1 MASEQ
6 TGAESRRG
14 RPGVLGWIAHALLLV
29 PEAALITA
37 LLCAYWGLGELAQ
50 ISLAIMLV
58 IISFIARLIALVAAR
73 AALELEQ
80 PEIGAMLIQLAL
92 VLNPWSPDALAL
104 RGVIALSNDQPA
116 RAEASLR
123 RSIALLPDRANVH
136 AALSAA
142 LLDLGRP
149 EAAAEAARAALALE
163 SGCAIAHFYLAE
175 AERVCGAPA
184 QDIED
189 QLRSGLDCA
198 GAPES
203 EAALRC
209 ALGAHLLAEHR
220 IAEATLTLHGAEALV
235 PRCAAPRQI
244 ALRVR
249 LGELMIAQGQVER
262 AREQFRNVATLDPHG
277 RYAGAAW
284 RASHLL

>member
-1 MASEQ
+1 M
-6 TGAESRRG
+6 
-14 RPGVLGWIAHALLLV
+14 LGWIARALLLV
-29 PEAALITA
+29 PEAALIAA
-37 LLCAYWGLGELAQ
+37 LLCAYWGMGAPAPLG
-50 ISLAIMLV
+50 LAIMLV
-58 IISFIARLIALVAAR
+58 IIGFIARMIALIAAR
-73 AALELEQ
+73 VALELER
-80 PEIGAMLIQLAL
+80 PDIGETLVQAALA
-92 VLNPWSPDALAL
+92 LNPWSPDALAL
-104 RGVIALSNDQPA
+104 RGVIALSNEQPA
-116 RAEASLR
+116 RAEAALR
-123 RSIALLPDRANVH
+123 QAIALLPDRANVH

-163 SGCAIAHFYLAE
+163 PDCAIAHFYLAE
-175 AERVCGAPA
+175 AERACGAPA
-184 QDIED
+184 QEIEN

-198 GAPES
+198 GAPAS

-262 AREQFRNVATLDPHG
+262 AREQFRNVASLDPHG

>member
-6 TGAESRRG
+6 INADSQRE
-14 RPGVLGWIAHALLLV
+14 RPSVLRWVARAFLLV
-29 PEAALITA
+29 PEAALIAA
-37 LLCAYWGLGELAQ
+37 LLCAYWVMSAQ
-50 ISLAIMLV
+50 VPIGLAIMVV
-58 IISFIARLIALVAAR
+58 IIGFIARLIALVAAQT
-73 AALELEQ
+73 ALELER
-80 PEIGAMLIQLAL
+80 PDIAETLVRSALAL
-92 VLNPWSPDALAL
+92 YPWSPDGLAL
-104 RGVIALSNDQPA
+104 DGVIALSNDQPA

-149 EAAAEAARAALALE
+149 GQAAEAARAALALAPD
-163 SGCAIAHFYLAE
+163 CAIAHLYLAE
-175 AERVCGAPA
+175 AERACGAPA

-189 QLRSGLDCA
+189 QLRAGLDCA

-209 ALGAHLLAEHR
+209 ALGAHLLAEDR

-249 LGELMIAQGQVER
+249 LGELMIAQGQIER

-284 RASHLL
+284 RAQHLL

>member
-1 MASEQ
+1 MA
-6 TGAESRRG
+6 TPMDAAPAHAGAV
-14 RPGVLGWIAHALLLV
+14 VLRWIARALLLV
-29 PEAALITA
+29 PEAALIAA
-37 LLCAYWGLGELAQ
+37 LLCAYWGMGAPAP
-50 ISLAIMLV
+50 IGLAIMLV
-58 IISFIARLIALVAAR
+58 IVGFIARLIALVAAQSSLTAGHLHEAR
-73 AALELEQ
+73 NFVQAAL
-80 PEIGAMLIQLAL
+80 AL
-92 VLNPWSPDALAL
+92 YPWSADGLAL
-104 RGVIALSNDQPA
+104 RGAIALSNDQPE
-116 RAEASLR
+116 RAETALR
-123 RSIALLPDRANVH
+123 RAIMLLPERANVH
-136 AALSAA
+136 AALSAT

-149 EAAAEAARAALALE
+149 EEAATAAHAALALE
-163 SGCAIAHFYLAE
+163 PDCAIAHFYLAE
-175 AERVCGAPA
+175 AERMLGAPA

-189 QLRSGLDCA
+189 QLRSGLHCA

-249 LGELMIAQGQVER
+249 LGELMIAQGQIER
-262 AREQFRNVATLDPHG
+262 AREHFRNVATLDPHG

-284 RASHLL
+284 RAQHLL

>member
-1 MASEQ
+1 MAPPMD
-6 TGAESRRG
+6 AA
-14 RPGVLGWIAHALLLV
+14 PAHAGAAVLRWLARTLLLV
-29 PEAALITA
+29 PEAVLIAA
-37 LLCAYWGLGELAQ
+37 LLSAYWGMGTQ
-50 ISLAIMLV
+50 TPIGLAIMLV
-58 IISFIARLIALVAAR
+58 IIGFIARMIALVAAQSSFASGR
-73 AALELEQ
+73 THEAKNFVQAALA
-80 PEIGAMLIQLAL
+80 IY
-92 VLNPWSPDALAL
+92 PWSADALAL
-104 RGVIALSNDQPA
+104 QGVIALSNDQPE
-116 RAEASLR
+116 RAETALR
-123 RSIALLPDRANVH
+123 RSIALLPDRANVY

-149 EAAAEAARAALALE
+149 SEAAEAARMALALATD
-163 SGCAIAHFYLAE
+163 CAVAHFYLAE
-175 AERVCGAPA
+175 AERALGAPA

-189 QLRSGLDCA
+189 QLRSGLHCA

-235 PRCAAPRQI
+235 TRCAAPRQI

-249 LGELMIAQGQVER
+249 LGELMIAQGQIER
-262 AREQFRNVATLDPHG
+262 AREHFRNVATLDPHG

-284 RASHLL
+284 RAQHLL

>member
-1 MASEQ
+1 MATPMDAASNHA
-6 TGAESRRG
+6 GAAALRWVAR
-14 RPGVLGWIAHALLLV
+14 ALLLA
-29 PEAALITA
+29 PEAALVVA
-37 LLCAYWGLGELAQ
+37 LLCAYWGMGEPAS
-50 ISLAIMLV
+50 IGLAITLV
-58 IISFIARLIALVAAR
+58 IISFIARLIALVAAQ
-73 AALELEQ
+73 AALELER
-80 PEIGAMLIQLAL
+80 PDIGEALVQSALAL
-92 VLNPWSPDALAL
+92 YPWSPDGLALQGVSALA
-104 RGVIALSNDQPA
+104 SDQPA
-116 RAEASLR
+116 RAEAALR
-123 RSIALLPDRANVH
+123 RAIALLPDRANVH

-149 EAAAEAARAALALE
+149 GEAAEAARAALALAPD
-163 SGCAIAHFYLAE
+163 CAIAHLYLAE
-175 AERVCGAPA
+175 AERTRGAPA

-189 QLRSGLDCA
+189 QLRAGLDCA

-244 ALRVR
+244 ALRLR
-249 LGELMIAQGQVER
+249 LGELMIAQGQIER

-284 RASHLL
+284 RAHHLL

>member
-6 TGAESRRG
+6 TGAAPELA
-14 RPGVLGWIAHALLLV
+14 RPDPLRWVARALLLA
-29 PEAALITA
+29 PEAALIAA
-37 LLCAYWGLGELAQ
+37 LLCAYWGMGEPAP
-50 ISLAIMLV
+50 IGLAIMLA
-58 IISFIARLIALVAAR
+58 IISFIARLLALVTAR
-73 AALELEQ
+73 AAIDLGRADVAEALVRS
-80 PEIGAMLIQLAL
+80 ALAL
-92 VLNPWSPDALAL
+92 YPWSPDGLAL
-104 RGVIALSNDQPA
+104 YGVIALANEQPA
-116 RAEASLR
+116 KAEAALR
-123 RSIALLPDRANVH
+123 RALALLPGRANVH
-136 AALSAA
+136 AALSGA

-149 EAAAEAARAALALE
+149 VEAIEAAQTALALAPD
-163 SGCAIAHFYLAE
+163 CAIAHLYLAE
-175 AERVCGAPA
+175 AERARGAPA
-184 QDIED
+184 QDIEER
-189 QLRSGLDCA
+189 LRAGLQCA
-198 GAPES
+198 GAPDS

-249 LGELMIAQGQVER
+249 LGELMIAQGQIER
-262 AREQFRNVATLDPHG
+262 AREQFRSVAALDPNG

>member
-6 TGAESRRG
+6 TGVVARRW
-14 RPGVLGWIAHALLLV
+14 RAGVLGWVARVLLLV

-37 LLCAYWGLGELAQ
+37 LLCAYWSLGEPTP
-50 ISLAIMLV
+50 IGLAIMLV
-58 IISFIARLIALVAAR
+58 IISFIARSIALVAAQ
-73 AALELEQ
+73 AALELER
-80 PEIGAMLIQLAL
+80 PDIGEALGRLAL
-92 VLNPWSPDALAL
+92 ALYPWSPDGLAL
-104 RGVIALSNDQPA
+104 RGVIALANDQPA
-116 RAEASLR
+116 RAEALLR

-142 LLDLGRP
+142 LLDLGWP
-149 EAAAEAARAALALE
+149 GAAAAAARAALALAPE
-163 SGCAIAHFYLAE
+163 CALAHLYLAD
-175 AERVCGAPA
+175 AERASGAPA

-189 QLRSGLDCA
+189 QLRAGLDCA
-198 GAPES
+198 GAPEP

-235 PRCAAPRQI
+235 PRCTAPRQI

-249 LGELMIAQGQVER
+249 LGELMIAQGQIER
-262 AREQFRNVATLDPHG
+262 AREHFR
-277 RYAGAAW
+277 
-284 RASHLL
+284 LL